1 MPTQIDDSQI
11 KSRKLE
17 SLIENVGHFKAP
29 IENFTDLPAVAE
41 DGERI
46 YVKSSKK
53 DFIYDASKQEW
64 SPIGDSAS
72 SSSDE
77 KIIVFSFQKPVLGA
91 QKVEIKFP
99 FQGYLSEIS
108 ASLAVPGATNTII
121 QVQKCSQVNYENNE
135 VWENVGEEMTVLQDK
150 KTANYQFE
158 NSGNIVALNDYFRVD
173 IKELGQNI
181 EGLTLNIK
189 IKLI

>member
-11 KSRKLE
+11 KSHKLE
-17 SLIENVGHFKAP
+17 SLIENVGHLKAP
-29 IENFTDLPAVAE
+29 MENFTDLPAAGK

-46 YVKSSKK
+46 FVKSLKN
-53 DFIYDASKQEW
+53 DFIYD
-64 SPIGDSAS
+64 S
-72 SSSDE
+72 STQSWVPVGNSTSSEE

-99 FQGYLSEIS
+99 FQGYITEIS
-108 ASLAVPGATNTII
+108 ASLAVSGNTNTTF
-121 QVQKCSQVNYENNE
+121 QVQKCSQENYEDNL
-135 VWENVGEEMTVLQDK
+135 VWENVGNELTILQNK
-150 KTANYQFE
+150 K
-158 NSGNIVALNDYFRVD
+158 IVDYTFSDSESIVTLNDYFRVD

>member
-17 SLIENVGHFKAP
+17 SLIESVGHFKAP
-29 IENFTDLPAVAE
+29 IENFSDLPTVAE

-46 YVKSSKK
+46 YVKSLKK
-53 DFIYDASKQEW
+53 DFEYDSSKNAW
-64 SPIGDSAS
+64 VPIGGSGVS
-72 SSSDE
+72 SEE

-99 FQGYLSEIS
+99 FEGHVAEIS
-108 ASLAVPGATNTII
+108 ASLAVPGSTDTVI
-121 QVQKCSQVNYENNE
+121 QIQKCSQSNYENNV
-135 VWENVGEEMTVLQDK
+135 VWENVGNEVTILQNK
-150 KTANYQFE
+150 KMVDSIFNDSESLVT
-158 NSGNIVALNDYFRVD
+158 LNDHFRVD

-181 EGLTLNIK
+181 EGLTINIK